1 MNYRLSLFATTL
13 VFLVVLS
20 ADLVSYRARAQAWGI
35 SNLTI
40 QADRPNYLG
49 QCPTTIRLTGKFEA
63 NQPFGVVPYQ
73 FIHSDGTSSAVS
85 HLTINAKG
93 GFTVEET
100 LRRDASWND
109 TIYLR
114 VFLPIPGRTAL
125 PVDSNRIMIKGQCQ
139 EVRAAPRQES
149 ITLGPA
155 SGRFRVTLNGFTC
168 NHQTAEVNNP
178 LLRDGADDEVF
189 LFTKSFMVEKRAGA
203 NQVNVSPPYRRRT
216 PVIGDTSLFP
226 DRTQGGSGRYMGG
239 NGGFRAGDSFPTSPE
254 KHSTNPQSN
263 ALPQLIWEG
272 ELTRRQNAIV
282 IIPMIW
288 EWDGIYGLFQA
299 WESAGLE
306 QFSGVGELISDPN
319 LTNQESA
326 KVALRGEVVGQVWM
340 NGRGGGVEPQDRPI
354 GMRSYSDDYRFRP
367 EVLILTYD
375 EALRMAQS
383 QRNNG
388 KASPVVYA
396 DAPELGGDYTL
407 YIQVEQLP

>member
-1 MNYRLSLFATTL
+1 VR
-13 VFLVVLS
+13 
-20 ADLVSYRARAQAWGI
+20 
-35 SNLTI
+35 
-40 QADRPNYLG
+40 
-49 QCPTTIRLTGKFEA
+49 
-63 NQPFGVVPYQ
+63 YQ
-73 FIHSDGTSSAVS
+73 FVHSDGTAGAISQ
-85 HLTINAKG
+85 LTIDRKDA
-93 GFTVEET
+93 FTVEET
-100 LRRDASWND
+100 LRKDASWND
-109 TIYLR
+109 TVFLR
-114 VFLPIPGRTAL
+114 VFLPVPRMAPI
-125 PVDSNRIMIKGQCQ
+125 PVDSNRITIKGQCQ
-139 EVRAAPRQES
+139 EVRAAPRQAS
-149 ITLGPA
+149 ISLGPA
-155 SGRFRVTLNGFTC
+155 TGHFRVTLNGFTC

-189 LFTKSFMVEKRAGA
+189 LFTKSFLVEKRAGSS
-203 NQVNVSPPYRRRT
+203 QVNVSPPFRRRT

-239 NGGFRAGDSFPTSPE
+239 NGGFRAGDSFPSSPE
-254 KHSTNPQSN
+254 RRSTNPQAY

-272 ELTRRQNAIV
+272 ELTRRQNAVV

-396 DAPELGGDYTL
+396 DAPELGGNYTL

>member
-1 MNYRLSLFATTL
+1 MNYRLSLLATTL
-13 VFLVVLS
+13 VFLVVFS
-20 ADLVSYRARAQAWGI
+20 ADLLPRSARAQAWGI
-35 SNLTI
+35 SNLVI
-40 QADRPNYLG
+40 AADRPDYSG

-63 NQPFGVVPYQ
+63 NQPFGVVAYQ

-93 GFTVEET
+93 GFAVEET
-100 LRRDASWND
+100 LRRDASWSD

-114 VFLPIPGRTAL
+114 VFLPIPGRATL
-125 PVDSNRIMIKGQCQ
+125 PVDSNRIAIKGQCQ
-139 EVRAAPRQES
+139 EVRGAPRQATIS
-149 ITLGPA
+149 LGPA
-155 SGRFRVTLNGFTC
+155 TGRFRVTLNGFTC

-178 LLRDGADDEVF
+178 VLRDGADDEVF
-189 LFTKSFMVEKRAGA
+189 LFTKSFLVEKRAGGSG
-203 NQVNVSPPYRRRT
+203 VNVSAPFRSRT
-216 PVIGDTSLFP
+216 PVIGDTSMFP
-226 DRTQGGSGRYMGG
+226 DRTQGGSGRFMGG
-239 NGGFRAGDSFPTSPE
+239 NGGFRAVDSFPTSPE
-254 KHSTNPQSN
+254 KHSTSPQAN
-263 ALPQLIWEG
+263 GLPQLIWEG
-272 ELTRRQNAIV
+272 ELSRRQNAIV

-354 GMRSYSDDYRFRP
+354 GMRSYNGDYRFRP

-375 EALRMAQS
+375 EALRMANQS
-383 QRNNG
+383 QMNG
-388 KASPVVYA
+388 KAFPVVYA
-396 DAPELGGDYTL
+396 DAPELGGNYTL
-407 YIQVEQLP
+407 YLQVERLP

>member
-1 MNYRLSLFATTL
+1 MNYRLNLFATTL
-13 VFLVVLS
+13 VFLVVIS
-20 ADLVSYRARAQAWGI
+20 TDLVPHSASAQLGRI

-40 QADRPNYLG
+40 EADRPNYVG
-49 QCPTTIRLTGKFEA
+49 GCPTTIRLTGKFLA
-63 NQPFGVVPYQ
+63 NEPFGVVRYQ
-73 FIHSDGTSSAVS
+73 FVHSDGTQSAIS
-85 HLTINAKG
+85 QLTIDRKD

-100 LRRDASWND
+100 LRKEASWND
-109 TIYLR
+109 TVFLR
-114 VFLPIPGRTAL
+114 VFLPVPLRAPM
-125 PVDSNRIMIKGQCQ
+125 PVDSNRIMVKGTCQ
-139 EVRAAPRQES
+139 EVRAAPRQATTS
-149 ITLGPA
+149 LGPA
-155 SGRFRVTLNGFTC
+155 TGRFRITLNGFTC

-189 LFTKSFMVEKRAGA
+189 LFTKSFLIEKRADGSG
-203 NQVNVSPPYRRRT
+203 VNVSPPTRRRT

-239 NGGFRAGDSFPTSPE
+239 NGGFRAGDSFPSSPE
-254 KHSTNPQSN
+254 KRSTNPQ
-263 ALPQLIWEG
+263 AYGLPQLIWEG
-272 ELTRRQNAIV
+272 ELSRRQNGIV

-299 WESAGLE
+299 WESAGLD

-354 GMRSYSDDYRFRP
+354 GMRSYNGDYRFRP

-375 EALRMAQS
+375 EALRMANQS
-383 QRNNG
+383 QMNG
-388 KASPVVYA
+388 K
-396 DAPELGGDYTL
+396 
-407 YIQVEQLP
+407 

>member
-1 MNYRLSLFATTL
+1 MKYKLNL
-13 VFLVVLS
+13 VAVTFGFLVALS
-20 ADLVSYRARAQAWGI
+20 VGSGAHSARAQVGRI

-40 QADRPNYLG
+40 GADRPDYTG
-49 QCPTTIRLTGKFEA
+49 PCPTAIRLTGKLQA
-63 NQPFGVVPYQ
+63 NEPFGVVRYQ
-73 FIHSDGTSSAVS
+73 FVHSDETQSAISQV
-85 HLTINAKG
+85 TIDRKDA
-93 GFTVEET
+93 FTVEET
-100 LRRDASWND
+100 VRKDASWND
-109 TIYLR
+109 TVFLR
-114 VFLPIPGRTAL
+114 VFLPVPLRAPM
-125 PVDSNRIMIKGQCQ
+125 PVDSNRITIKGQCQ
-139 EVRAAPRQES
+139 EVRAAPRQATTS
-149 ITLGPA
+149 LGPGT
-155 SGRFRVTLNGFTC
+155 GRFRITLNGFTC
-168 NHQTAEVNNP
+168 NHQTAEMNNL
-178 LLRDGADDEVF
+178 LLRDGSDDEVF
-189 LFTKSFMVEKRAGA
+189 LFTKAFLVEKRGGGSELS
-203 NQVNVSPPYRRRT
+203 VSPPFRKRT
-216 PVIGDTSLFP
+216 QVIGDTSLFP
-226 DRTQGGSGRYMGG
+226 DRTQGGSGRYFGG
-239 NGGFRAGDSFPTSPE
+239 DGGFRAGDSFPSSPE
-254 KHSTNPQSN
+254 KHSANPQAN

-272 ELTRRQNAIV
+272 ELSRRQNGIV

-396 DAPELGGDYTL
+396 DAPELGGNYTL